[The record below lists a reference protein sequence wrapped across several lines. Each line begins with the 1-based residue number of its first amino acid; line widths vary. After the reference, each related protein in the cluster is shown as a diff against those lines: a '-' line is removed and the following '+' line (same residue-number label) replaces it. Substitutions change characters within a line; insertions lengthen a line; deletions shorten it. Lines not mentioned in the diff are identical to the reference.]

1 MGSVRHCFP
10 SMDKIWLMSMEPSPS
25 AGKGAPSGN
34 ISFIMA
40 AIVPVMQIEA
50 GGGGGRDPRKRRRKR
65 NDDDPDDD

>member
-40 AIVPVMQIEA
+40 AISMMNQLDIMFTDQWAKEA
-50 GGGGGRDPRKRRRKR
+50 D
-65 NDDDPDDD
+65 NA